1 MKRKRQPIVPRAGE
15 VQDIATIG
23 SLVREGKVIYLDIE
37 TTGLDLA
44 RDVITTVSVLDGDT
58 CRHFTRDEN
67 LQDLVPYLESN
78 ADKAICTFNG
88 TTFDLPFIER
98 EAGRALAHRTID
110 AYLLSSERLF
120 IPGGLK
126 KLREGFG
133 WTSGEEQN
141 AGADAVWLWFKWK
154 QDHDPAYREA
164 LLEYCGEDALSLRF
178 VLAHLFNLWA
188 AGRGIEPLAVP
199 PVQDRPPNPVLQEV
213 ARRRASAGSALK
225 ASTPFSTFIDDG
237 RASRAALIPDSNVH
251 GLAATGTRI
260 SASVTG
266 SSRDSYAVWLEAGFG
281 GTRVH
286 CDCQDFAK
294 NERLPEPRRKF
305 CKHVIKVLALSSPA
319 RGSALFQEG
328 TRVEFL
334 FK

>member
-1 MKRKRQPIVPRAGE
+1 MTKKHKPIIPRAGE

-37 TTGLDLA
+37 TTGLEID
-44 RDVITTVSVLDGDT
+44 RDIITTVSVLEGDT
-58 CRHFTRDEN
+58 CLHFTRDEN
-67 LQDLVPYLESN
+67 LQDLVPYLEAN
-78 ADKAICTFNG
+78 ADKVICTFNG
-88 TTFDLPFIER
+88 TVFDLPFIER

-110 AYLLSSERLF
+110 VYLLSSERLF

-133 WTSGEEQN
+133 WINAEEQN
-141 AGADAVWLWFKWK
+141 AGADAVWLWSMWLRER
-154 QDHDPAYREA
+154 DPAYRDA

-188 AGRGIEPLAVP
+188 AARDIEPLPVP
-199 PVQDRPPNPVLQEV
+199 PVPDRPPNPLLQEV
-213 ARRRASAGSALK
+213 ARRRASAGPQLK
-225 ASTPFSTFIDDG
+225 AGSPYAKFIDDG
-237 RASRAALIPDSNVH
+237 RASRAALIPDSHVH
-251 GLAATGTRI
+251 GLSATYTGI

-266 SSRDSYAVWLEAGFG
+266 SEKKTYIVRLESSAD

-305 CKHVIKVLALSSPA
+305 CKHVIKVLAISPPA
-319 RGSALFQEG
+319 QCAALFEEG
-328 TRVEFL
+328 RRVDFS
-334 FK
+334 FR